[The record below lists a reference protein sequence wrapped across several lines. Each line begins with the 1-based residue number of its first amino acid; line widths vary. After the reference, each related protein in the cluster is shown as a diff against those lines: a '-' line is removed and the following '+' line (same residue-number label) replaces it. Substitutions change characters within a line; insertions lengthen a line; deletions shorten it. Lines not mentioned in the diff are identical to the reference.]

1 MFLIPAPDNT
11 GVLGARLRVIDPA
24 TGRPLPIDG
33 SEVTSTPYWRRRLGC
48 GDVLIGEP
56 VKGRRSKKT
65 TQTSAFG
72 QE

>member
-11 GVLGARLRVIDPA
+11 GALGARLRVIDPA
-24 TGRPLPIDG
+24 TGRPLPVEG
-33 SEVTSTPYWRRRLGC
+33 GEVTSTPYWRRRLGC

-56 VKGRRSKKT
+56 AKRRRSKNT
-65 TQTSAFG
+65 THNSAFG